1 MTSRLNHHI
10 NTDFQSTDKSHKISG
25 ITPRKCFCRKC
36 KGKRIYNSNPEN
48 YIKSKKMNTPKFDQK
63 RLFRDL
69 LDLFDSRDSKIFIK
83 RFMDL
88 DFNFNDWKEFGSYL
102 NNIKIRE
109 DSYVSFVKLISTDFG
124 LSVIPT
130 KDQLKVLV
138 PIIKNLLITTKS
150 NYLTSVSSGRA
161 LVEYLL
167 SLNKIKIKCNS
178 ITLNKEETNDPFMK
192 VENKSIL
199 NTEYN
204 KNSKVVYIQWM
215 NKDYEKELL
224 SVFSK
229 KEFLEVL
236 ITSSSINGT
245 CYSRSF
251 CEEMRKI
258 GFKNIVLRTKGI
270 CIYDHDYVINR
281 SPMSFTT
288 IFYKNNLDKIV
299 NNSVHPKLL
308 FDGIIPDKKYFMKQ
322 NLIDLIFIHKLP
334 KFLLE
339 LKDKPISHYYTLTP
353 LILGIIK
360 GEITRPPDHFNY
372 DEFYNFIL
380 IKDVSKEKN
389 MEGRIEISKKESK
402 YLSKL
407 IKANDQDNLNKFLL
421 SKIG

>member
-10 NTDFQSTDKSHKISG
+10 NTDFQSTDNSYKIYG

-36 KGKRIYNSNPEN
+36 KGEYITNSNPEN
-48 YIKSKKMNTPKFDQK
+48 YIKSKKMNTHKFDQK
-63 RLFRDL
+63 KLFIDL
-69 LDLFDSRDSKIFIK
+69 LDLFDSRESKVFLK
-83 RFMDL
+83 GFMNL
-88 DFNFNDWKEFGSYL
+88 DFNFNDWKKFSSYL
-102 NNIKIRE
+102 NNNKIRE

-178 ITLNKEETNDPFMK
+178 VILDRDEMNDPFMK

-199 NTEYN
+199 DTEYN
-204 KNSKVVYIQWM
+204 KNSKIVYIQWIS
-215 NKDYEKELL
+215 KDYEKELL
-224 SVFSK
+224 SIFRE

-245 CYSRSF
+245 CYSISF
-251 CEEMRKI
+251 CEEMKKI

-270 CIYDHDYVINR
+270 CIYDHDYVINK

-288 IFYKNNLDKIV
+288 IFYKNNLDRIV
-299 NNSVHPKLL
+299 NNSFDPKLL
-308 FDGIIPDKKYFMKQ
+308 FDGIIPNKKYFMKQ

-360 GEITRPPDHFNY
+360 GRITRPPDHFNY
-372 DEFYNFIL
+372 NEFYNFIL
-380 IKDVSKEKN
+380 IKNVSKEKN
-389 MEGRIEISKKESK
+389 IEGKIEISKKESK

-407 IKANDQDNLNKFLL
+407 IKTNDHDNLNKFLL
-421 SKIG
+421 NKIV